1 MAKQQKRASIPDDTF
16 GSQSNA
22 LDRLTSSTDP
32 SLPSIKHEEAD
43 PAQEKVKL
51 KKISVYL
58 TPEQERKLDD
68 LAYEHRKATGE
79 STNRVDVV
87 RMLIEKAALQQLLEP

>member
-1 MAKQQKRASIPDDTF
+1 MPKQKRASLPDDTF
-16 GSQSNA
+16 STQTTA
-22 LDRLTSSTDP
+22 FERLTSVEP
-32 SLPSIKHEEAD
+32 VIPPVEPYQA
-43 PAQEKVKL
+43 PAQQKPKL

-87 RMLIEKAALQQLLEP
+87 RVLIEKATLQQLLE

>member
-1 MAKQQKRASIPDDTF
+1 MPKPKRASLPDDTF
-16 GSQSNA
+16 STQSSA
-22 LDRLTSSTDP
+22 LDRLTSP
-32 SLPSIKHEEAD
+32 E
-43 PAQEKVKL
+43 PAIPPVEQYNEPALALQKPKL

-68 LAYEHRKATGE
+68 LAYEHRKATGD

-87 RMLIEKAALQQLLEP
+87 RVLIEKATLQQLLE

>member
-1 MAKQQKRASIPDDTF
+1 MPKQKRASLPDDTF
-16 GSQSNA
+16 ITQTTA
-22 LDRLTSSTDP
+22 FDRLTS
-32 SLPSIKHEEAD
+32 AD
-43 PAQEKVKL
+43 PVIPPVEQYEAPTQQKTKL

-68 LAYEHRKATGE
+68 LAYEHRKTTGE

-87 RMLIEKAALQQLLEP
+87 RMLVEKATLQQLLE

>member
-1 MAKQQKRASIPDDTF
+1 MPKPKRASLPDDTF
-16 GSQSNA
+16 STQSSA
-22 LDRLTSSTDP
+22 LDRLTSPEPVISPVEPEQVQQKT
-32 SLPSIKHEEAD
+32 
-43 PAQEKVKL
+43 KL

-87 RMLIEKAALQQLLEP
+87 RMLIEKAALSTLLEQ

>member
-1 MAKQQKRASIPDDTF
+1 MPKPKRASLPDDTF
-16 GSQSNA
+16 STQSSA
-22 LDRLTSSTDP
+22 LDRLTSPDPVISPDVEQYRGSMSTQP
-32 SLPSIKHEEAD
+32 KA
-43 PAQEKVKL
+43 KL

-68 LAYEHRKATGE
+68 LAYEHRRATGE

-87 RMLIEKAALQQLLEP
+87 RMLIEKAALNQLLE

>member
-1 MAKQQKRASIPDDTF
+1 MAKPKRASLPDDTF
-16 GSQSNA
+16 GSQSSA
-22 LDRLTSSTDP
+22 LDRLTSAEPIMPPVEQHYGVEPEQQKT
-32 SLPSIKHEEAD
+32 
-43 PAQEKVKL
+43 KL

-68 LAYEHRKATGE
+68 LAYEHRKATGD

-87 RMLIEKAALQQLLEP
+87 RMLVEKAALSTLLEP

>member
-1 MAKQQKRASIPDDTF
+1 MAKPKRAQIPDDTF
-16 GSQSNA
+16 EKQSSA
-22 LDRLTSSTDP
+22 LDRLTSP
-32 SLPSIKHEEAD
+32 EPVIPPVIEQQYQE
-43 PAQEKVKL
+43 PAQTLPKTKL

-58 TPEQERKLDD
+58 TAEQERKLDD

-87 RMLIEKAALQQLLEP
+87 RMLIGKAALDLLLE

>member
-1 MAKQQKRASIPDDTF
+1 MARQKRASLPDDTF
-16 GSQSNA
+16 GSQSSA
-22 LDRLTSSTDP
+22 LDRLTSAEPIIPPIEQYEGSASTQQ
-32 SLPSIKHEEAD
+32 KT
-43 PAQEKVKL
+43 KL

-58 TPEQERKLDD
+58 TPEQEQKLDD

-87 RMLIEKAALQQLLEP
+87 RMLIEKAALQQLLE

>member
-1 MAKQQKRASIPDDTF
+1 MAKQKRASLPDDMF
-16 GSQSNA
+16 VSQSSA
-22 LDRLTSSTDP
+22 LDRLTSPTDP
-32 SLPSIKHEEAD
+32 SLPVVRQEEA
-43 PAQEKVKL
+43 PAQEKPKL

-79 STNRVDVV
+79 TTNRVDVV
-87 RMLIEKAALQQLLEP
+87 RMLIEKAGLQQLLEP

>member
-1 MAKQQKRASIPDDTF
+1 MAKQKRASLPDDTF
-16 GSQSNA
+16 STQSSA
-22 LDRLTSSTDP
+22 LDRLTSPEPVIPPVEPEQVQQKT
-32 SLPSIKHEEAD
+32 
-43 PAQEKVKL
+43 KL

-87 RMLIEKAALQQLLEP
+87 RMLIEKAALSTLLEQ

>member
-1 MAKQQKRASIPDDTF
+1 MPKPKRASLPDDTF
-16 GSQSNA
+16 ATPSSA
-22 LDRLTSSTDP
+22 LDRLTTPDP
-32 SLPSIKHEEAD
+32 VIPPVELYVEPEPVQQKT
-43 PAQEKVKL
+43 KL

-87 RMLIEKAALQQLLEP
+87 RMLIEKSALSTLLEQ